1 MNKIKKI
8 LFKLTAILIGLACG
22 LLFFEVFLRLNP
34 KLGYNYN
41 SYKADSSKEPR
52 LHYFN
57 EDLNRDP
64 RHRGRY
70 RPSSLLG
77 YEHIPNS
84 RPEINSY
91 GLIGREYKLK
101 KDENT
106 FRILLLGDS
115 IAAQGWPAGFLE
127 EELNQNP
134 QLGSKYKF
142 EIWNAGVGAYEVRQ
156 YFRYLIHKG
165 LRYKP
170 DLVMIFL
177 FINDFRRDTA
187 VYYKKKDGFT
197 GYYFPLQQ
205 LYRRGFIINPFL
217 TEHSYLYRFIILRLN
232 AYLSNKE
239 KTQVIDQEK
248 ENGRYYLGRIKE
260 ICQKNKINLLVVIF
274 PYLQPLDEYKNFQI
288 NQYKNICEVT
298 KELDIE
304 HINLYDLYNQ
314 LLREGFNIRKRND
327 DRIHPSKQAQ
337 KLIAHEIYSYML
349 AKPALFIK

>member
-1 MNKIKKI
+1 MKDIKGI
-8 LFKLTAILIGLACG
+8 LFKLTAILISLGCSA
-22 LLFFEVFLRLNP
+22 LFFEVFLRLNP
-34 KLGYNYN
+34 KFGYNYN
-41 SYKADSSKEPR
+41 SYKVDARKQP
-52 LHYFN
+52 LYYFN
-57 EDLNRDP
+57 EQLNRDP

-115 IAAQGWPAGFLE
+115 IAEQGLPAEFLE
-127 EELNQNP
+127 EELNKNS
-134 QLGSKYKF
+134 QLSSKYKF
-142 EIWNAGVGAYEVRQ
+142 EIWNAGVGAYDVRQ
-156 YFRYLIHKG
+156 YFLYLIHKG

-170 DLVMIFL
+170 NLVMIFL
-177 FINDFRRDTA
+177 FINDFWLDTN

-205 LYRRGFIINPFL
+205 LYKRGFIINPFL
-217 TEHSYLYRFIILRLN
+217 MEHSYLYRFIVLRLN
-232 AYLSNKE
+232 TYLSNKE
-239 KTQVIDQEK
+239 KTQVIDQAK
-248 ENGRYYLGRIKE
+248 ENGRYYLGMVKE
-260 ICQKNKINLLVVIF
+260 ICQNNKIPLLVVIF
-274 PYLQPLDEYKNFQI
+274 PYLQPLDEYKNLQI
-288 NQYKNICEVT
+288 KEYKNIYQVT
-298 KELDIE
+298 KELDIQY
-304 HINLYDLYNQ
+304 INLYDLYNK
-314 LLREGFNIRKRND
+314 LLREGFNIREHND
-327 DRIHPSKQAQ
+327 DRIHPSKQAY